1 MYDDPDDEI
10 WAQIQVLGDQDQG
23 EANDFTAISLPDE
36 LSSTRPLYILV
47 HPGDVVQSKDDAS
60 NSDDPCQIHEY
71 SWACQTSQAEEVDT
85 LLKAGWDLVV
95 LHRFSSTY
103 AFGVSNSAEELVSA
117 IETIHDEGVS
127 LYGDD
132 LDAAAKFLCDQLV
145 AAQRPAV
152 LLSGAWS
159 AADGGCIT
167 ALGQALEAAGAS
179 VHLSYSACVS
189 PDGSEDEWRPT
200 AGRLPSIQIPPTSTQ
215 GAGASIGLHCLSG
228 A

>member
-10 WAQIQVLGDQDQG
+10 WARIQFFGDQDQG
-23 EANDFTAISLPDE
+23 EANDFIAISLPDE
-36 LSSTRPLYILV
+36 VNSAKPLYILV

-60 NSDDPCQIHEY
+60 NSDDPRQIPEY
-71 SWACQTSQAEEVDT
+71 SWACQIAQAEEVDK
-85 LLKAGWDLVV
+85 LLKAGWDLAV

-117 IETIHDEGVS
+117 IDTIHEDGAS

-132 LDAAAKFLCDQLV
+132 LDAAAKFLCERMT
-145 AAQRPAV
+145 AAKRPAV

-167 ALGQALEAAGAS
+167 ALGQALEAAGTR
-179 VHLSYSACVS
+179 VHLSYSACIS
-189 PDGSEDEWRPT
+189 PDGSEDEWRPI
-200 AGRLPSIQIPPTSTQ
+200 AGRLPSIQIPPASSQ
-215 GAGASIGLHCLSG
+215 PAQASSDLRRLLGA
-228 A
+228 